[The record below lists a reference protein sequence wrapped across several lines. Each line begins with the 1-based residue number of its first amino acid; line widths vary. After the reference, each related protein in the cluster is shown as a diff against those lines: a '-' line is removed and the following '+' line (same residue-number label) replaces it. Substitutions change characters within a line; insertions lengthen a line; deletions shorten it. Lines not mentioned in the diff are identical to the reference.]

1 MSSGHLDERVTMM
14 PFWIES
20 SSRGRPSR
28 DQSPMVDSSTMNS
41 VTDMPSDTG
50 IFFSTQSL

>member
-14 PFWIES
+14 PFCTES

-28 DQSPMVDSSTMNS
+28 AQSPMVPASTIKS
-41 VTDMPSDTG
+41 VIDMSAVTG